1 MDIELQD
8 AVTKGQESDDA
19 ALEALKKLEN
29 PETQSTKW
37 HIEEQKETTANSVYS
52 TMERSTYVPDD
63 LSLQRQIVS
72 DHHDI
77 LVAGQRWISSRVFF
91 CIGVILEE
99 NRSCR
104 KQRSVSF
111 NDERF

>member
-37 HIEEQKETTANSVYS
+37 HICQ
-52 TMERSTYVPDD
+52 
-63 LSLQRQIVS
+63 QRFI
-72 DHHDI
+72 
-77 LVAGQRWISSRVFF
+77 RV
-91 CIGVILEE
+91 VKK
-99 NRSCR
+99 
-104 KQRSVSF
+104 KQSA
-111 NDERF
+111 